1 MFYNLPNKICMAH
14 GVVNETARLIN
25 VKPPLINDILFKGRR
40 EARSFCPKELVIFL
54 LLKQE
59 KLKMYWVSC
68 SALQKD
74 GHS

>member
-1 MFYNLPNKICMAH
+1 MAH
-14 GVVNETARLIN
+14 GVVNETARLVN
-25 VKPPLINDILFKGRR
+25 VKCPLINDILFKGRQ
-40 EARSFCPKELVIFL
+40 EAHSFYPKELVIFL